1 MKQKGDHLTAYCP
14 SVAPWPQVDLLVVS
28 CLQVSLQYL
37 KNRTILCGA
46 TSFNFTNSMHVR
58 ILKLYQVFCQ
68 LTNTGILLRRVSY
81 YWENIVSVDVQSLTG
96 PERSSRT
103 LRAASENSSTDQPTK
118 IFFKLMRT
126 DLIL

>member
-1 MKQKGDHLTAYCP
+1 M
-14 SVAPWPQVDLLVVS
+14 
-28 CLQVSLQYL
+28 
-37 KNRTILCGA
+37 
-46 TSFNFTNSMHVR
+46 
-58 ILKLYQVFCQ
+58 
-68 LTNTGILLRRVSY
+68 
-81 YWENIVSVDVQSLTG
+81 SVDVQSLTG